1 MNNFMQDNKFY
12 IGVNYWASHNS
23 INMWSDW
30 DADVVDSDFAKLAA
44 HGVTHLRVFP
54 LWPVF
59 QPLKCIWA
67 NMQRYEYR
75 MSPGEQPL
83 PDTEA
88 GRAGVSE
95 EACGHFK
102 KFCDLAEK
110 HGLKLIVG
118 LLTGHMSF
126 RFYWPE
132 AFEGKN
138 FLSDPTVIKW
148 ELRFVRYFCKR
159 FANEPAIEAW
169 DLGNEVSCLAG
180 GGVHPDQT
188 YVWTSAIVSAIR
200 ESDPSRPVVSGLDHE
215 ALSRDNSFNVRDLSE
230 LLDIHTTHPYQ
241 IFSQTRID
249 PINSMR
255 GEIDPTVRA
264 RLYESLG
271 QKPCFIEEVGSIGYM
286 NCSEKSEADFL
297 RAMLW
302 SAWSEGNHG
311 VFWWC
316 AFDQGHLEYA
326 PYDWNNYGSDYG
338 YFRADGSAKP
348 IAEVSRDFAAFLNG
362 CEVRELPPQPAEA
375 VCIVS
380 RNLTNHYATL
390 GTTYILAK
398 QANIN
403 ISFAHADDPLPE
415 SALYI
420 MPSVDDSK
428 PIFLR
433 RLNEL
438 LERVRNGAS
447 LYLSVGDTLFRRIPE
462 LTGLT
467 IASRERAVPQTIAID
482 GSEFSFQT
490 GAMYNIESVADTCT
504 VLARNQNGQPVFV
517 QNAYGKGKIF
527 FSLIPFERILGDRA
541 GIFKPGAAPYYKL
554 YKPFAS
560 AVDHRAVE
568 SGNPSILTTEHAL
581 ADGRRVIV
589 AVNYANTTQEF
600 APIFRDG
607 WKPGK
612 LHHGEI
618 GSIPASDAVVFEVTK

>member
-102 KFCDLAEK
+102 EFCDLAEK

-169 DLGNEVSCLAG
+169 DLGNEVGCMAG
-180 GGVHPDQT
+180 GVAHPDQT

-200 ESDPSRPVVSGLDHE
+200 ESDPNRPVVSGLDHE
-215 ALSRDNSFNVRDLSE
+215 AISRDNSFNVRDLSE

-348 IAEVSRDFAAFLNG
+348 IAEISRDFAAFLNG

-390 GTTYILAK
+390 GPAYILAK
-398 QANIN
+398 QANT
-403 ISFAHADDPLPE
+403 H
-415 SALYI
+415 
-420 MPSVDDSK
+420 
-428 PIFLR
+428 
-433 RLNEL
+433 
-438 LERVRNGAS
+438 
-447 LYLSVGDTLFRRIPE
+447 
-462 LTGLT
+462 LT
-467 IASRERAVPQTIAID
+467 
-482 GSEFSFQT
+482 
-490 GAMYNIESVADTCT
+490 
-504 VLARNQNGQPVFV
+504 
-517 QNAYGKGKIF
+517 
-527 FSLIPFERILGDRA
+527 
-541 GIFKPGAAPYYKL
+541 
-554 YKPFAS
+554 
-560 AVDHRAVE
+560 
-568 SGNPSILTTEHAL
+568 
-581 ADGRRVIV
+581 
-589 AVNYANTTQEF
+589 
-600 APIFRDG
+600 
-607 WKPGK
+607 
-612 LHHGEI
+612 
-618 GSIPASDAVVFEVTK
+618 